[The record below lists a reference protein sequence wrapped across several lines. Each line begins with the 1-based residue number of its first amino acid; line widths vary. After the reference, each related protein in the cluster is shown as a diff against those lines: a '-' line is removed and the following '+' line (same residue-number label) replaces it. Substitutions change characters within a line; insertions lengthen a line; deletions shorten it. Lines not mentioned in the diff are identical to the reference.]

1 MIMFKERILDF
12 LPHRAPFVMVDSLVS
27 VTAERFESEFEV
39 ADDNVLVA
47 DGAFSESGLLEN
59 IAQTCAAGFGY
70 LDSKQGG
77 QPKIGYIG
85 AMSRVDVHALP
96 PLATRIRTVVV
107 PTHQL
112 GNIVMVSGKN
122 YLDGQLLL
130 ECEMKIVITE

>member
-47 DGAFSESGLLEN
+47 NGAFSESGLLEN

-85 AMSRVDVHALP
+85 AMSRVHVHALP
-96 PLATRIRTVVV
+96 PSATRIRTVVV